1 MQKASGIYNRKG
13 MLRNVLAFC
22 GALRKAGTDVTTGVV
37 LDACNSLKYIDIS
50 NKQDFYSALKA
61 NLVND
66 IGDVE
71 RFDHLFELFW
81 RLNRGDEELVIFEKI
96 EEKRDGDGSGVELED
111 ERKDGKFRIEEW
123 DTDVEPGVELEEKT
137 VATYSPDEVLAT
149 KDFCEITGDEVKIV
163 QRLLSKI
170 VLKLATVKSRRWE
183 ISPRG
188 HDTDLRRTLRRN
200 MVKYGGD
207 IVELVRR
214 RRKTRKIKLVL
225 LCDVSG
231 SMDCYSKFLIQ
242 FVYSLQNQLSGVE
255 TFVFSTRLTRTTPFL
270 KGKKPYDALT
280 ALAGSVRDW
289 SGGTRIGDC
298 LQTFN
303 DGYGRN
309 MDRRTVVIIVSDGW
323 DTGDTALVTK
333 EMQRLRMTCRKIIWL
348 NPLLGSP
355 TYEPLTKGMQAA
367 LPFVDYFLPA
377 HNLESLVTL
386 GKRMKYLAM

>member
-1 MQKASGIYNRKG
+1 
-13 MLRNVLAFC
+13 
-22 GALRKAGTDVTTGVV
+22 
-37 LDACNSLKYIDIS
+37 
-50 NKQDFYSALKA
+50 
-61 NLVND
+61 
-66 IGDVE
+66 
-71 RFDHLFELFW
+71 
-81 RLNRGDEELVIFEKI
+81 
-96 EEKRDGDGSGVELED
+96 
-111 ERKDGKFRIEEW
+111 
-123 DTDVEPGVELEEKT
+123 
-137 VATYSPDEVLAT
+137 
-149 KDFCEITGDEVKIV
+149 
-163 QRLLSKI
+163 
-170 VLKLATVKSRRWE
+170 
-183 ISPRG
+183 
-188 HDTDLRRTLRRN
+188 
-200 MVKYGGD
+200 
-207 IVELVRR
+207 
-214 RRKTRKIKLVL
+214 
-225 LCDVSG
+225 
-231 SMDCYSKFLIQ
+231 MDCYSKFLIQ